1 MFRMLGLVKKPSFI
15 SCIVGTVGV
24 LVLTALMTCL
34 VVGADMGF
42 TALYE
47 CVKQV
52 VAG

>member
-1 MFRMLGLVKKPSFI
+1 MFRMLGLVRKPSFV
-15 SCIVGTVGV
+15 SCTVGTVGA
-24 LVLTALMTCL
+24 LVLTALMTGL

-52 VAG
+52 MAG

>member
-1 MFRMLGLVKKPSFI
+1 MFRMLGLVRKPSFV

-24 LVLTALMTCL
+24 LVLTALMTGL

>member
-1 MFRMLGLVKKPSFI
+1 MFRMLGLVNKTSFV

-24 LVLTALMTCL
+24 LVLTVLMTGL

-52 VAG
+52 IVG